1 MSTSPIRLAVFA
13 SGEGTNLENII
24 RHFASLPAIEVA
36 LVVSNRPQSKAL
48 ERARRHGIPCKVV
61 SRTEFAEDKATVT
74 ALLHDIDYIILAGF
88 LLRIPTYLIAEFP
101 QRIINIHPSLLPKYG
116 GKGMYGRHVHEA
128 VCAAGEKE
136 SGITIHFVTEGI
148 DEGEPI
154 AQFSTPL
161 TPGSETPDTI
171 AEKIHRLE
179 QAHFPDIIA
188 TIATT
193 YRQA

>member
-154 AQFSTPL
+154 AQFSTPP

>member
-48 ERARRHGIPCKVV
+48 ERARCHGIPCKVV
-61 SRTEFAEDKATVT
+61 SRTELAEDKATVT

-128 VCAAGEKE
+128 VCAAGEKNRALPYISSPKALMKANPLHSFPLPSLPE
-136 SGITIHFVTEGI
+136 VKR
-148 DEGEPI
+148 PI
-154 AQFSTPL
+154 P
-161 TPGSETPDTI
+161 
-171 AEKIHRLE
+171 
-179 QAHFPDIIA
+179 
-188 TIATT
+188 
-193 YRQA
+193 